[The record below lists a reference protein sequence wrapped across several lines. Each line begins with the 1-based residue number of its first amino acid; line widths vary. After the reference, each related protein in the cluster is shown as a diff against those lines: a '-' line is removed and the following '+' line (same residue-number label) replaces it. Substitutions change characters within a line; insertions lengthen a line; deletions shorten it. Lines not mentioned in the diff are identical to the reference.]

1 MEENMN
7 KLKSVGL
14 AVGSVLGYVTIA
26 VGFTMTIC
34 ILWAVFFK

>member
-14 AVGSVLGYVTIA
+14 TIGSVLGYITIVA
-26 VGFTMTIC
+26 GVTMTIC
-34 ILWAVFFK
+34 ILWAVFTK